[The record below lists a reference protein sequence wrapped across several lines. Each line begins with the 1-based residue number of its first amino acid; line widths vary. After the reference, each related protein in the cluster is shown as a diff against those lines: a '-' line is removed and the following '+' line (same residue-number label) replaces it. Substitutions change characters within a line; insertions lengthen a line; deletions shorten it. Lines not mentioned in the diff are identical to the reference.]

1 VAYTEGMTRWLN
13 DSEMRAW
20 RGYIESMVHLMGAFE
35 DDLVDH
41 GLTMGDYEVL
51 AYLSEAPEQ
60 RMRMCDLASALRL
73 TASGLTRRLDGLVRM
88 GAVAREACSSDRR
101 VMFATLT
108 DAGRALLLRAA
119 PDHLDSVR
127 RHFIDLLT
135 PEQVQTVGD
144 AFATVRQHLG
154 DRVAV
159 HG

>member
-1 VAYTEGMTRWLN
+1 MTRWLS
-13 DSEMRAW
+13 DAEMRAW

-35 DDLVDH
+35 DDLAEH

-51 AYLSEAPEQ
+51 AYLSEAPDQ
-60 RMRMCDLASALRL
+60 RMRMCDLADALRL

-88 GAVAREACSSDRR
+88 GAVAREASSSDRR

-108 DAGRALLLRAA
+108 DAGRELLVRAA
-119 PDHLDSVR
+119 PDHLESVR

-135 PEQVQTVGD
+135 PEQVEVVGD
-144 AFATVRQHLG
+144 AFATVRQHL
-154 DRVAV
+154 RHLVAV